1 VRVVACLTDLAS
13 VLGDR
18 EAFLCRE
25 ATKRYEEY
33 VRGRLN
39 ELRALLAERA
49 EVKGEIVLVVSGAAE
64 AEAKTIPPEEL
75 AALFERFVAE
85 GLTRREAVKEA
96 ARRAGLPS
104 REVYGMME
112 KAKDEGEG

>member
-1 VRVVACLTDLAS
+1 VRVVGCLTDLAA

-25 ATKRYEEY
+25 ATKLHEEY
-33 VRGRLN
+33 VRGRLSD
-39 ELRALLAERA
+39 LRTLLDERG

-64 AEAKTIPPEEL
+64 AEPKTVPPEEL
-75 AALFERFVAE
+75 EALFERLVAE
-85 GLTRREAVKEA
+85 GLTRRAAVKEA
-96 ARRAGLPS
+96 ARRAGLPA

-112 KAKDEGEG
+112 KLKDGREG